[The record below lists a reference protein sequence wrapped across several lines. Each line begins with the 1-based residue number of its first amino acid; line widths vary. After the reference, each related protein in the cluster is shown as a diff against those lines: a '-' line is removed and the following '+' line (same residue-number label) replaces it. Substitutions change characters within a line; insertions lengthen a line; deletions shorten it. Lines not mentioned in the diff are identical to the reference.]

1 MIQVSNLK
9 NIREKFGISQQ
20 QVAHWLGISRS
31 LAQHFEGGIRRLPV
45 HALVKLSKLQLMVSA
60 FETAYGTV
68 EQTIAQESLKASPN
82 KRNEQQVPL
91 HPKLAREMDKTD
103 QLHRQLAIYKSK
115 HAVLQQQQMLIQH
128 IMDQTA
134 TEAGEKEKL
143 WLQML
148 YHGVC
153 HKISKFD
160 EGKQLPLKAKI
171 LEMKLLEVIKYRT
184 RNKE

>member
-1 MIQVSNLK
+1 MNSLK
-9 NIREKFGISQQ
+9 NIREKFGLSQQ
-20 QVAHWLGISRS
+20 EVAHWLGISRS
-31 LAQHFEGGIRRLPV
+31 LVTHYEIGSRSLPV
-45 HALVKLSKLQLMVSA
+45 EALVKLSKLQLMVSE
-60 FETAYGTV
+60 FETANGTV
-68 EQTIAQESLKASPN
+68 EQTIAQESLKAFPN
-82 KRNEQQVPL
+82 KEDKLQAPL
-91 HPKLAREMDKTD
+91 HPKLALEMDKTD
-103 QLHRQLAIYKSK
+103 RLHRQLAIYKTK

-134 TEAGEKEKL
+134 TEASEKEKL

-153 HKISKFD
+153 HNISKFD